1 MKFSVKKLAVVLGFC
16 IAGITQPAQAAEETV
31 TLNTRGGVTIKFRL
45 ISGKDPVA
53 SVILFPGGKGKIK
66 LTDFGIEKTGNF
78 LVRTRNVF
86 ARQGIMVAV
95 VDAPSDRQGE
105 AGMMFGFRTSPEHVI
120 DIDAIIDYLQ
130 KRTSI
135 PVWLIGTSR
144 GTESAAY
151 VANHTSRKIQGLVLT
166 SSMSRPNAKGLALTE
181 MDLDK
186 IRVPVLITTHKNDRC
201 RVTPPGGAKKI
212 KNALVNAP
220 IVELKYYTGGK
231 KPRSK
236 PCKAKSQHGYFGIED
251 EVVRDIVAFLKNSRR
266 MY

>member
-1 MKFSVKKLAVVLGFC
+1 LKLPVKKLVTVLGFC
-16 IAGITQPAQAAEETV
+16 SAVTTQYVQAAEETV
-31 TLNTRGGVTIKFRL
+31 TLNTRGDITMKFRL
-45 ISGKDPVA
+45 ISGKNPIA

-66 LTDFGIEKTGNF
+66 VTDYGIGKTGNF

-86 ARQGIMVAV
+86 AKQGTMVAV

-105 AGMMFGFRTSPEHVI
+105 EGMMFGFRTSPEHVI
-120 DIDAIIDYLQ
+120 DIDTIIDYLQ
-130 KRTSI
+130 KRTGM

-181 MDLDK
+181 MVLDK
-186 IRVPVLITTHKNDRC
+186 IKVPVLITTHKNDRC
-201 RVTPPGGAKKI
+201 HVTPPDGAKKI

-220 IVELKYYTGGK
+220 KVEIKYYTGGK
-231 KPRSK
+231 RPRSK

-251 EVVRDIVAFLKNSRR
+251 KVVRDIVAFLKNNRR
-266 MY
+266 M

>member
-1 MKFSVKKLAVVLGFC
+1 MNPLFKKLVVVPGFC
-16 IAGITQPAQAAEETV
+16 VAVITQPVLAAEETV
-31 TLNTRGGVTIKFRL
+31 TLNTRGDVTMKFRL
-45 ISGKDPVA
+45 ISGKNPVA

-66 LTDFGIEKTGNF
+66 VSDYGIGKTGNF
-78 LVRTRNVF
+78 LVRTRNLF

-105 AGMMFGFRTSPEHVI
+105 EGMMFGFRTSPEHVI

-130 KRTSI
+130 KRASV

-144 GTESAAY
+144 GTESAAH
-151 VANHTSRKIQGLVLT
+151 VADLTGRKIQGLVLT

-186 IRVPVLITTHKNDRC
+186 IKVPVLITTHKNDRC

-212 KNALVNAP
+212 KKALVNAP
-220 IVELKYYTGGK
+220 VVEIKYYTGGK
-231 KPRSK
+231 KSKSK

-251 EVVRDIVAFLKNSRR
+251 EVVRDIVVFLKNNRR
-266 MY
+266 I